1 MRRRGSRS
9 YSGAARS
16 AAALIAVLA
25 ITAGCTVD
33 PGPASPSGPAAA
45 PMPAPTAPEPD
56 PEPDPEPTPPSRPPT
71 APDPD
76 GPIDCDAAVR
86 EAIETVVGEQLD
98 AFAAEDFTGAY
109 ALTSPFF
116 RTFLAEDAF
125 EPMIRG
131 DYAALVGNDGHRF
144 DECRL
149 LGRRAFILAGVRGP
163 EAELVLRY
171 DLSEEADGW
180 RIDGAR
186 ALDGIVLPPDPLV

>member
-9 YSGAARS
+9 DSGAARS

-33 PGPASPSGPAAA
+33 PGPASPSRPAAA
-45 PMPAPTAPEPD
+45 PMPAPTA

-131 DYAALVGNDGHRF
+131 DYAALVGNNGHRF

>member
-1 MRRRGSRS
+1 
-9 YSGAARS
+9 
-16 AAALIAVLA
+16 
-25 ITAGCTVD
+25 
-33 PGPASPSGPAAA
+33 
-45 PMPAPTAPEPD
+45 MPAPTAPEPD

-171 DLSEEADGW
+171 DLSEEVEGW

>member
-9 YSGAARS
+9 DSGAAQS

-33 PGPASPSGPAAA
+33 PGPASPSRPAAA
-45 PMPAPTAPEPD
+45 PMPAPTA

-131 DYAALVGNDGHRF
+131 DYAALVGNNGHRF